1 MISKV
6 VHAYN
11 FEDLSNY
18 ANYLIKYAKTVL
30 EMLRIRFYIKNCT
43 RNIHFEL
50 ILMLKK
56 LKNNQI
62 LIFIIHFHA
71 VSHG

>member
-1 MISKV
+1 MFSKV
-6 VHAYN
+6 VRAYN
-11 FEDLSNY
+11 VEDLSNY
-18 ANYLIKYAKTVL
+18 ANYLIKNPKTVL
-30 EMLRIRFYIKNCT
+30 EMLRIRLYIKNRI